1 MSRNTTRAKRA
12 SSIKTLRRNRS
23 GCPRSVQ
30 NPSGSRPIAWTFPS
44 ITGALR
50 ARNFKCSRP
59 FARACRWPRPSK
71 PDFWTRARRK
81 PSARIRCASGSPTG
95 LNWVGSAR
103 PTLKHSCNLR
113 TRTHHRKVRNSG
125 VVVSTVLGAP
135 SLPRI
140 CSCGEGGIPRYS
152 VCPVLRM
159 PTQEGIPGMIDL
171 IRGAYARA
179 CSLLDSL
186 QSPLLLAIRVYWG
199 WQFAQDGWGKLTHLD
214 RVTQFFTTLGL
225 PAPGMTAFAVALVEF
240 AGGILFALGIA
251 SRLVSL
257 VLFVNMTMAYLS
269 VPDDRMNFAHIF
281 SKPEDF
287 YGAGPYTYWFAALL
301 ILVFGPGRF
310 ALDSLINRRQ
320 APAIEE

>member
-1 MSRNTTRAKRA
+1 
-12 SSIKTLRRNRS
+12 
-23 GCPRSVQ
+23 
-30 NPSGSRPIAWTFPS
+30 
-44 ITGALR
+44 
-50 ARNFKCSRP
+50 
-59 FARACRWPRPSK
+59 
-71 PDFWTRARRK
+71 
-81 PSARIRCASGSPTG
+81 
-95 LNWVGSAR
+95 
-103 PTLKHSCNLR
+103 
-113 TRTHHRKVRNSG
+113 
-125 VVVSTVLGAP
+125 
-135 SLPRI
+135 
-140 CSCGEGGIPRYS
+140 
-152 VCPVLRM
+152 
-159 PTQEGIPGMIDL
+159 MIDL
-171 IRGAYARA
+171 IHGAYARA